1 MWLLRGQSGRGWM
14 WLLRGQN
21 GHVIDKAELRRM
33 SPAERR
39 RLARD
44 LADLDVELA
53 PAPAPALDLD
63 LEQEQ
68 DLERERAGG
77 RRLQGRRRVA
87 LLVVMGCCVFLAFW
101 IVVLA
106 ATLPRHFDAH
116 RWRGVWVQFDIGL
129 LAVFLATAWAVWR
142 ERQIIIM
149 LLTIVGTMLCC
160 DAWFD
165 VGTSFRTSSF
175 KASILSAVLA
185 ELPLAFLAFA
195 GARRLLA
202 ATVAAG
208 LRAPGAPAPVGGR
221 GLRHIPLFGKGLD
234 DVIPG
239 RARRHAGPPP
249 PPA

>member
-1 MWLLRGQSGRGWM
+1 LGG
-14 WLLRGQN
+14 
-21 GHVIDKAELRRM
+21 
-33 SPAERR
+33 
-39 RLARD
+39 
-44 LADLDVELA
+44 
-53 PAPAPALDLD
+53 
-63 LEQEQ
+63 
-68 DLERERAGG
+68 ERAEGERAEGERGG
-77 RRLQGRRRVA
+77 GERGGGTRLRGRRRVA

-142 ERQIIIM
+142 ERQILIM
-149 LLTIVGTMLCC
+149 LLTIAGTMLCC

-165 VGTSFRTSSF
+165 VGTSLKTSSF

-208 LRAPGAPAPVGGR
+208 LRAPAPAGGR

-239 RARRHAGPPP
+239 RAKTHAGPPRP
-249 PPA
+249 PG